1 MNRLHAGLI
10 FATLALPLAGQGE
23 ERYTG
28 MCDASAAVSIGKG
41 RFVVADDELDV
52 LRIYQKSNSCPGGS
66 AGPDRLPAAAIRRRH
81 QEP

>member
-10 FATLALPLAGQGE
+10 FATLAFPLAGQGE

-52 LRIYQKSNSCPGGS
+52 LRIYQKSNGRPGRL
-66 AGPDRLPAAAIRRRH
+66 AGPDRLPAQSQRRQ